1 MTTFEGSALTERQA
15 ARRQRVVLAALELAA
30 EGGYDAVQM
39 RDVATRAGVA
49 LGTIYRYFTSKDHLL
64 AAAMIE
70 WVEDLERQVGRRP
83 PRGDTPAERVTD
95 VLGRALRALGSS
107 PDLAAAV
114 IAAQTSGD
122 QAAGVEQ
129 ARTTA
134 VMIRMLAGAFPA
146 GTDPEVRAD
155 VTRVLGHVWFSCLI
169 VWANGIRDLD
179 WVSDEVCVA
188 TRLLIPDDSTT
199 R

>member
-1 MTTFEGSALTERQA
+1 MATIAGSTLTDRQA

-30 EGGYDAVQM
+30 DGGYEAVQM
-39 RDVATRAGVA
+39 RDVAAQAGVA
-49 LGTIYRYFTSKDHLL
+49 LGTIYRYFSSKDHLL

-95 VLGRALRALGSS
+95 VLGRALKALGDH

-122 QAAGVEQ
+122 QAAGLEQ
-129 ARTTA
+129 ARTTE
-134 VMIRMLAGAFPA
+134 VMIRMLADAFPP
-146 GTDPEVRAD
+146 GTDPDVRAD

-179 WVSDEVCVA
+179 WVASEVGVA
-188 TRLLIPDDSTT
+188 ATLLIPKG
-199 R
+199 

>member
-1 MTTFEGSALTERQA
+1 MATLEGSTLTDRQVE
-15 ARRQRVVLAALELAA
+15 RRQRVVLAALELAA
-30 EGGYDAVQM
+30 DGGYEAVQM
-39 RDVATRAGVA
+39 RDVAAQAGVA
-49 LGTIYRYFTSKDHLL
+49 LGTIYRYFSSKDHLL

-83 PRGDTPAERVTD
+83 PRGETPAERVTD
-95 VLGRALRALGSS
+95 VLGRALKALGDH

-122 QAAGVEQ
+122 QAAGLEQ
-129 ARTTA
+129 ARTTE
-134 VMIRMLAGAFPA
+134 VMIRMLADAFPP
-146 GTDPEVRAD
+146 GTDPDVRAD

-179 WVSDEVCVA
+179 WVASEVGVA
-188 TRLLIPDDSTT
+188 ATLLIPKG
-199 R
+199 